1 MPLPI
6 KMKSAWMKMGLTA
19 RLFIP
24 LAFLIVAI
32 VGVRYWLLSDAAS
45 SQERS
50 RYTMESQ
57 HLAQLL
63 TRALPPLALE
73 KNDAAIA
80 SLIQHAVDVNP
91 NVAEIRWHSGD
102 TPVRST
108 RKDSDAEYPA
118 WFARLGRIE
127 ALTYS
132 IPMVL
137 ANGEAAS
144 LQLWF
149 SNTVPLNR
157 VWATLRQQ
165 ALISALNV
173 FLIYFFLGLLIVAA
187 RRALERISAATRAF
201 RGGDYHVR
209 LPLRGGPE
217 MRALS
222 ATFNAMAERIQNLV
236 GTLQAEK
243 DRIQVT
249 LASIGDAVLTTGPAG
264 KIESMNA
271 AAEQLTGYT
280 EAEALGQELHDVL
293 TLANNF
299 GQHTLLKSMAAIY
312 AGGGVVK
319 AKNQSLRHRSGE
331 RFNVE
336 YTAAPIRVQNDIVH
350 GAVVVFRDVSETR
363 HLMQQMSWQSHHDVL
378 TGLPNR
384 AALQARFDHEIG
396 RAREEDLLLAVCL
409 FDLDNFRDVNENGGQ
424 LMGDEVLKQVASR
437 LHDFAGTRHYVARLG
452 GDEFVMLLREQA
464 NRAEIEHTLEKLMV
478 SLKRSYQC
486 ETQTVTLSAS
496 AGVAVYTGNTASAD
510 NLLRHADQALYQ
522 AKLQGR
528 SRIHFFDADL
538 DEEVR
543 THHNRRTEI
552 REALAAGQL
561 CLYFQPKVN
570 LRQGRIVGMEA
581 LLRWD
586 HPQRGLVPPLEFL
599 PIVEHTDL
607 IADIGEWVIRSA
619 LRQVDLWRAAGHEW
633 VVSVN
638 IAARHF
644 QRADF
649 VQRLKTILDEYREVP
664 PQLLELEIL
673 ESSALHDINHVRN
686 IMQECQT
693 LGIRFALDDF
703 GTGYSSMSYLKRL
716 PADVLKIDQSFVR
729 NMLDDS
735 DDLHLVSAVIGLA
748 RAFNRSVIAEGVETV
763 EHGALLIRM
772 GCDLAQGYGI
782 ARPMPADSVLD
793 WAAGF
798 TAVPAWQNAS
808 LLGPI
813 TSLHNITRA
822 DDSQMMLFTP
832 V

>member
-1 MPLPI
+1 MPPPTTLT
-6 KMKSAWMKMGLTA
+6 SYWSKMGLCA
-19 RLFIP
+19 RLFLP
-24 LAFLIVAI
+24 LAFLIAGI

-45 SQERS
+45 SQERL

-57 HLAQLL
+57 HVAQALS
-63 TRALPPLALE
+63 RALPPLAAE
-73 KNDAAIA
+73 RNDTAIA
-80 SLIQHAVDVNP
+80 SLLQHAADVNP
-91 NVAEIRWHSGD
+91 NIAEVRWQGGES
-102 TPVRST
+102 PLRIQ
-108 RKDSDAEYPA
+108 RDSAEQEFPA
-118 WFARLGRIE
+118 WFARVARLE
-127 ALTYS
+127 PLSYS

-137 ANGEAAS
+137 PDGTTGT

-149 SNTVPLNR
+149 SNTLPLNR
-157 VWATLRQQ
+157 VWTGLRQQ
-165 ALISALNV
+165 AAITALNI
-173 FLIYFFLGLLIVAA
+173 FLIYALLGLLVFAA
-187 RRALERISAATRAF
+187 RRVLGRVAAAARAF

-209 LPLRGGPE
+209 LSLRGSPE
-217 MRALS
+217 IRKLAR
-222 ATFNAMAERIQNLV
+222 TFNDMAERVQALV

-243 DRIQVT
+243 ERIAVT
-249 LASIGDAVLTTGPAG
+249 LESIGDAVITTDLTGR
-264 KIESMNA
+264 IETMNA
-271 AAEQLTGYT
+271 AAMQLTGCGAD
-280 EAEALGQELHDVL
+280 EARGMELHTVF

-299 GQHTLLKSMAAIY
+299 GQHTLLKSMSAIY
-312 AGGGVVK
+312 AGGPVVK

-331 RFNVE
+331 RYNVE
-336 YTAAPIRVQNDIVH
+336 YTAAPIRRSNGNVE
-350 GAVVVFRDVSETR
+350 GAVLVFRDVSETR

-409 FDLDNFRDVNENGGQ
+409 FDLDLFREVNESGGQ
-424 LMGDEVLKQVASR
+424 MLGDEVLKQVASR

-464 NRAEIEHTLEKLMV
+464 NRAEIEHTLERLML

-486 ETQTVTLSAS
+486 QTQTINLTAS
-496 AGVAVYTGNTASAD
+496 AGVAVYTGTTASPD

-522 AKLQGR
+522 AKVQGR
-528 SRIHFFDADL
+528 SRVHFFDADL

-552 REALAAGQL
+552 REALQSEQL

-581 LLRWD
+581 LLRWN
-586 HPQRGLVPPLEFL
+586 HPERGLVPPLEFL
-599 PIVEHTDL
+599 PIIEHTDL
-607 IADIGEWVIRSA
+607 IADIGEWVLRRA
-619 LRQVDLWRAAGHEW
+619 LTQVAQWRAAGREW

-644 QRADF
+644 QRPDF
-649 VQRLKTILDEYREVP
+649 VQRLRGILDEFPEVP

-673 ESSALHDINHVRN
+673 ESSALHDVSHVRN
-686 IMQECQT
+686 IMQECQAF
-693 LGIRFALDDF
+693 GIRFALDDF

-716 PADVLKIDQSFVR
+716 PADMLKIDQSFVR

-748 RAFNRSVIAEGVETV
+748 RAFNRGVIAEGVETV

-782 ARPMPADSVLD
+782 ARPMPADTVLD
-793 WAAGF
+793 WAGGF
-798 TAVPAWQNAS
+798 TAVPAWENAS
-808 LLGPI
+808 LLGPL
-813 TSLHNITRA
+813 TSLHNVHRR
-822 DDSQMMLFTP
+822 DDAQMMLFTP